1 MPQKWSD
8 KDVEKHWDNVAGIYI
23 AENNKVKKAHDQRFH
38 FSIEKLNPVY
48 SDNILNVSSRDGEA
62 AEFIRKHDTRIR
74 ITNAEISQ
82 KLINVAGEA
91 RPWLEQIKLDS
102 YSKLP
107 FPDGCFTKVLTLE
120 TLEHVAEPE
129 EFLQELYRVSSADAI
144 MVLSCPPATSE
155 IPYRIFTALFGGHG
169 EGPHKFPS
177 SKQVKIL
184 LKSTKWK
191 LIEHKGTVLLP
202 VGPLFMQN
210 AAEWIID
217 KMQKTFISELG
228 IRQFYVCKKH

>member
-38 FSIEKLNPVY
+38 FSIQKLKPIS
-48 SDNILNVSSRDGEA
+48 SDCILNVSSRDGEA
-62 AEFIRKHDTRIR
+62 AEFIRKHNSSIR

-82 KLINVAGEA
+82 RLIDVASKV
-91 RPWLEQIKLDS
+91 RPWLEQVKLDN

-107 FPDGCFTKVLTLE
+107 FTDGHFSKVLTLE
-120 TLEHVAEPE
+120 TLEHVSEPE
-129 EFLQELYRVSSADAI
+129 NFLKELHRVSSADAI

-184 LKSTKWK
+184 LELTGWK
-191 LIEHKGTVLLP
+191 LIEHRGTVLLP
-202 VGPLFMQN
+202 VGPLFLQN
-210 AAEWIID
+210 AAEWVIA

-228 IRQFYVCKKH
+228 IRQFYVCTKH